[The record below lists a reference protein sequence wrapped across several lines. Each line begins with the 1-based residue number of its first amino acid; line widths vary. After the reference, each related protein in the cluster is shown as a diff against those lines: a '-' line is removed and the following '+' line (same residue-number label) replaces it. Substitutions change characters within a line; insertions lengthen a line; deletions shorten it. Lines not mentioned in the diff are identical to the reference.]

1 MKVQFR
7 PKHGWWEHIYLLCYM
22 NIATSSTL
30 RAPFLNLIRLFYA
43 PFNTLLIER
52 RDTSVRELHIYRTIH
67 VMLSKCVLLNYK
79 ALQIKKKSFSIAFF
93 SIFRSLRKA
102 KIVRWLFHSCT
113 SFEAYLTNSRIFN
126 SKVELFAFHFPFRK
140 RKTKILEFEN
150 TMDRAIK
157 KNFFLS

>member
-1 MKVQFR
+1 MAGESVF
-7 PKHGWWEHIYLLCYM
+7 IYFVVW
-22 NIATSSTL
+22 TL
-30 RAPFLNLIRLFYA
+30 RPLLTQSTVLEFNSPFFNYA

-67 VMLSKCVLLNYK
+67 MMLSKYVLLNYK
-79 ALQIKKKSFSIAFF
+79 ALRIKKKSFSIAFF

-126 SKVELFAFHFPFRK
+126 SKVELFAFHFPCRK
-140 RKTKILEFEN
+140 RKPKIFEFEN

-157 KNFFLS
+157 KFLLS